1 MAGLEIAAHAK
12 INLSLDVLGKRE
24 DGYHDLRMI
33 MQTVSLH
40 DTVQLEA
47 VPGGISLECN
57 SRWVPQDETN
67 IAWKAAG
74 ILMSRQG
81 IKRGVAIKI
90 VKRIPIA
97 AGLAGGSTD
106 AAAVLRGMNE
116 LFSLGLDYDEL
127 RRLGKQVGA
136 DVPYCVSGGTK
147 LAEGIGERLT
157 VLPDFS
163 GVDIVLVKP
172 KIGVSTAWVYGNLL
186 ISEIAESDR
195 PDTNLLGQAL
205 MQRDIKTVAR
215 NMKNV
220 LEKVTIP
227 KYGIVQEAKD
237 RLLEMGALGSMMSG
251 SGPTVFGIFSDSNA
265 AAEAWGKLSADRR
278 WQCFY
283 TKTINYKEMYSN
295 GREIIKSKPK

>member
-1 MAGLEIAAHAK
+1 MPGLEIAAYAK
-12 INLSLDVLGKRE
+12 INLSLDVLGKRD

-33 MQTVSLH
+33 MQTVALH
-40 DTVQLEA
+40 DTLQLEA
-47 VPGGISLECN
+47 IPSGISLECS
-57 SRWVPQDETN
+57 SRRLPQDGTN

-74 ILMSRQG
+74 LLMDRQG
-81 IKRGVAIKI
+81 MKSGVRMKI
-90 VKRIPIA
+90 IKRIPVA

-136 DVPYCVSGGTK
+136 DVPYCISGGTR
-147 LAEGIGERLT
+147 LAEGIGEKLT

-172 KIGVSTAWVYGNLL
+172 KRGVSTAWVYENLK
-186 ISEIAESDR
+186 ISDIAERER
-195 PDTNLLGQAL
+195 PDTNLLRQAL
-205 MQRDIKTVAR
+205 AGQDIKSVAH

-227 KYGIVQEAKD
+227 KYGIIQEAKD
-237 RLLEMGALGSMMSG
+237 RLLELGALGSMMSG
-251 SGPTVFGIFSDSNA
+251 SGPTVFGIFSDSRA
-265 AAEAWGKLSADRR
+265 AVAAYGSLAADSR
-278 WQCFY
+278 WQCFC
-283 TKTINYKEMYSN
+283 TKTTD
-295 GREIIKSKPK
+295 P